1 MDPFQIVRMR
11 DSNSSS
17 PDQGFSP
24 SLVPSLLS
32 TMRIVTTASPAA
44 PPTDFPL
51 DTRTAPAL
59 WRYVLA
65 QGWTTPAYLEEQAD
79 GWREVSWREAGE
91 RVEALSRALLA
102 RGVRRGDSVAVL
114 SRTRLEWILLDW
126 AIMSI
131 GAVVVG
137 LYPTNTA
144 SECAYILGHS
154 EAVLAFVEDDTQR
167 EKLAPVHG
175 QLPALREV
183 IGFDE
188 LPAFEQAA
196 GDAEPDAGQEPVQ
209 EDDLATLI
217 YTSGTTGPPKGCML
231 SHRNLVT
238 AALRVKTHLQ
248 GQSDTVLLFL
258 PLAHSFAR
266 IVHHSAAFHGAT
278 LALVSDASRV
288 PEALARTRPTILP
301 AVPRV
306 YEKVHANTLGEI
318 ERSTAAKRTIGR
330 WALGVGSRASRLRR
344 AGRPVPPALRVQQ
357 KIADRLV
364 FSKVRERL
372 GGRLRLGVSGAA
384 PLGIDV
390 LEFFHSLNMLVI
402 EGYGLTETSSSLSVN
417 DPDDYRFGT
426 VGRAVDGCELR
437 LDGDAEILVRSQTI
451 FSGYYKDPE
460 ATAAAFTEDGWF
472 RTGDVGEIDAD
483 GWVKITDRKKDIII
497 TAGGKNIAPQNL
509 ENALKASRFVSQALI
524 VGDRRPYLTALITLD
539 PAETATSGRDP
550 QELVQEIVDE
560 VNRDRV
566 RVEQI
571 KRFAILPR
579 DFSQEEGELTPTLKL
594 RRKIAQEHFA
604 DQIEQLYS

>member
-1 MDPFQIVRMR
+1 
-11 DSNSSS
+11 
-17 PDQGFSP
+17 
-24 SLVPSLLS
+24 
-32 TMRIVTTASPAA
+32 MRIVTTAA
-44 PPTDFPL
+44 PTAPQAEFPL
-51 DTRTAPAL
+51 STRTAPSL

-65 QGWTTPAYLEEQAD
+65 QGWTTPAYLEEGAD
-79 GWREVSWREAGE
+79 GWHEVSWQEAGE
-91 RVEALSRALLA
+91 RVDALSRALLA
-102 RGVRRGDSVAVL
+102 RGVRRGDAVAVV

-154 EAVLAFVEDDTQR
+154 EAGLAFVEDDEQR
-167 EKLAPVHG
+167 AKLASVQE
-175 QLPALREV
+175 QLPQLREV
-183 IGFDE
+183 IGFDD
-188 LPAFEQAA
+188 LPAFERE
-196 GDAEPDAGQEPVQ
+196 GGTAEPEAVH

-231 SHRNLVT
+231 THKNLVT
-238 AALRVKTHLQ
+238 AALRVKTHLE

-278 LALVSDASRV
+278 LALVSDATRV

-306 YEKVHANTLGEI
+306 YEKIHSNTLGEI
-318 ERSTAAKRTIGR
+318 ERASGAKRAIGR
-330 WALGVGSRASRLRR
+330 WALGVGSRASKLRR
-344 AGRPVPPALRVQQ
+344 AGQRVPPTLQLQQ
-357 KIADRLV
+357 KLADKLV

-426 VGRAVDGCELR
+426 VGHAVDGCDLR
-437 LDGDAEILVRSQTI
+437 LDSDGEILVRSDTI
-451 FSGYYKDPE
+451 FSGYYKDPD
-460 ATAAAFTEDGWF
+460 ATAAAFTDDGWF
-472 RTGDVGEIDAD
+472 RTGDVGEIDGD
-483 GWVKITDRKKDIII
+483 GWLKITDRKKDLII

-509 ENALKASRFVSQALI
+509 ENALKASRFISQALI
-524 VGDRRPYLTALITLD
+524 VGDRRPYVTALITLD
-539 PAETATSGRDP
+539 PAELQSAGREP
-550 QELVQEIVDE
+550 QELVQEIVDD

-579 DFSQEEGELTPTLKL
+579 DFTQEDGELTPTLKL
-594 RRKIAQEHFA
+594 RRKVVHEHFA
-604 DQIEQLYS
+604 KEIEQLYAQ